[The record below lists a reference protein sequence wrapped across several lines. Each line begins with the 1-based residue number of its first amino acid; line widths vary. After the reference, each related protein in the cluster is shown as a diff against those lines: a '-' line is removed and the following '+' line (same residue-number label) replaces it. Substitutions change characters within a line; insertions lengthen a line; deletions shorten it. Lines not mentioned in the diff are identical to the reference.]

1 MMARLAG
8 ALLTAMVLF
17 LGGCKRE
24 EAVDEPA
31 RGAAAGSATGRAIPG
46 GGRVPEDGPAAVE
59 PGPGAA
65 ADDRPAPTAQ
75 VLATPPPAKLL
86 DQPVERRLYSD
97 RIEASSFLWTDW
109 NKFQEN
115 YHANYNLDGDPKT
128 AWVEGA
134 DTSGAGEW
142 VRIHVSPVEGATKI
156 RLRIQ
161 NGYHKSKELYA
172 KNARLKTVELV
183 ALPSNTK
190 HKATL
195 EDAMQW
201 QEVAFEQPAGRLE
214 AIELRAVDVVEGSK
228 YTDLCVS
235 DVELY
240 VTGLNVENPA
250 FEKSKLDAL
259 LGWKKKR
266 IEAAKL
272 LGGARAADLPILAG
286 YRVVAGDNVK
296 VATPKDG
303 KAFAEL
309 RGSLAEL
316 AKHVTAAP
324 FGDAAKRA
332 TAALESKFAGWVRV
346 QVTTRAAI
354 ELPEVDG
361 LREPIDEEL
370 IFAVPDDALLMPV
383 SDDLGAL
390 VRSSQLGAFDVKGGN
405 PMDDTD
411 CKRGK
416 QAFMRPPRKPE
427 EGPVPRELLFIRCV
441 SEETRDGDTRYM
453 VWQLLEFDADGNLA
467 LTAGPQ
473 QTVQWF
479 EWQKASE
486 TTKLVGGG
494 RLRGDNEP
502 LERLTA
508 GVAKK

>member
-1 MMARLAG
+1 M
-8 ALLTAMVLF
+8 LTIVLVCAF
-17 LGGCKRE
+17 GCKGGE
-24 EAVDEPA
+24 KGEQKKPTVEVAPGGGGGDAATAATVETAPA
-31 RGAAAGSATGRAIPG
+31 GGAAAVT
-46 GGRVPEDGPAAVE
+46 DL
-59 PGPGAA
+59 AA
-65 ADDRPAPTAQ
+65 APKQ
-75 VLATPPPAKLL
+75 LEPPPKPKLL
-86 DQPVERRLYSD
+86 DAPTERRLYSD
-97 RIEASSFLWTDW
+97 RIEGSSFLWTDW

-115 YHANYNLDGDPKT
+115 YHPSYILDGDPKT

-134 DTSGAGEW
+134 DSSGAGEW

-195 EDAMQW
+195 EDAMKW

-250 FEKSKLDAL
+250 FEKSKLDTL

-266 IEAAKL
+266 LEAAKL
-272 LGGARAADLPILAG
+272 LGGARAAELPILAG
-286 YRVVAGDNVK
+286 YRVVAGDAVK
-296 VATPKDG
+296 FARPKDG
-303 KAFAEL
+303 QSFPEL

-316 AKHVTAAP
+316 AKHVTNVPA

-346 QVTTRAAI
+346 QVTARTPI
-354 ELPEVDG
+354 EVPEVDG
-361 LREPIDEEL
+361 LREPADEEL
-370 IFAVPDDALLMPV
+370 VYGVPDDALLLPV

-405 PMDDTD
+405 PMEDTD

-427 EGPVPRELLFIRCV
+427 DGPVPRELLFIRCV

-453 VWQLLEFDADGNLA
+453 VWQLLEFDGEGNLA
-467 LTAGPQ
+467 LTVGPQ

-494 RLRGDNEP
+494 RLRGEDEP